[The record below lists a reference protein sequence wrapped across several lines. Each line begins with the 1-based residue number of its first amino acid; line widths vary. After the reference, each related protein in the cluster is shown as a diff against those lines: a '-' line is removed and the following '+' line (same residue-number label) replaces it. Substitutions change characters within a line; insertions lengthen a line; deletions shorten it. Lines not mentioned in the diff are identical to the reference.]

1 MCCNSKTFYLILVS
15 IIEMYHSIIMKIS
28 LTITNIITIFLFLM
42 GIQFS
47 FYAQEFNNE
56 DRARMIRTE
65 TKLEELEKRMIERF
79 EQVDKR
85 FEQVDKRFEENFT
98 YIGYIIAL
106 FGTMFAATIAFALW
120 DRRTMIKPFETKVIE
135 IESEIIKLKKEK
147 NNAKI
152 LVALR
157 DLAKTDIKLAEILK
171 SHNLL

>member
-1 MCCNSKTFYLILVS
+1 MNIRQ
-15 IIEMYHSIIMKIS
+15 
-28 LTITNIITIFLFLM
+28 TITKIIAIFLFIVA
-42 GIQFS
+42 IQFS
-47 FYAQEFNNE
+47 YFAQDFNND

-65 TKLEELEKRMIERF
+65 TRLEELEKRMIE
-79 EQVDKR
+79 R

-106 FGTMFAATIAFALW
+106 FGSMFAATIAFALW
-120 DRRTMIKPFETKVIE
+120 DRRTMIKPFETKIIE
-135 IESEIIKLKKEK
+135 IESEIFKLKREK
-147 NNAKI
+147 NNGKI

>member
-1 MCCNSKTFYLILVS
+1 
-15 IIEMYHSIIMKIS
+15 MKIS
-28 LTITNIITIFLFLM
+28 LTITKIITIFLFLM
-42 GIQFS
+42 GVQFS
-47 FYAQEFNNE
+47 FYAQDFNNE

>member
-1 MCCNSKTFYLILVS
+1 MIIRQITTKIIAIFILIA
-15 IIEMYHSIIMKIS
+15 IS
-28 LTITNIITIFLFLM
+28 
-42 GIQFS
+42 QFGY
-47 FYAQEFNNE
+47 YAQDFNDE

-85 FEQVDKRFEENFT
+85 FEQVDKRFEQVDKRFEENFT
-98 YIGYIIAL
+98 YLGYLMAL

-120 DRRTMIKPFETKVIE
+120 DRRTMIKPFEIKVIE

-147 NNAKI
+147 NNGKI

>member
-1 MCCNSKTFYLILVS
+1 MRF
-15 IIEMYHSIIMKIS
+15 
-28 LTITNIITIFLFLM
+28 FLFIV

-47 FYAQEFNNE
+47 YYAQDFNND

-65 TKLEELEKRMIERF
+65 TRLEELEKRMIE
-79 EQVDKR
+79 R

-120 DRRTMIKPFETKVIE
+120 DRRTMIKPFETKIIE
-135 IESEIIKLKKEK
+135 IESEIFKLKKEK
-147 NNAKI
+147 NNGKI

>member
-1 MCCNSKTFYLILVS
+1 MIIRQITTKIIAIFILIA
-15 IIEMYHSIIMKIS
+15 IS
-28 LTITNIITIFLFLM
+28 
-42 GIQFS
+42 QFGY
-47 FYAQEFNNE
+47 YAQDFNDE

-85 FEQVDKRFEENFT
+85 FEQVDKRFEQVDKRFEENFT
-98 YIGYIIAL
+98 YLGYLMAL
-106 FGTMFAATIAFALW
+106 FGTMFASTIAFALW
-120 DRRTMIKPFETKVIE
+120 DRRTMIKPFEIKVIE

-147 NNAKI
+147 NNGKI

>member
-1 MCCNSKTFYLILVS
+1 
-15 IIEMYHSIIMKIS
+15 MK
-28 LTITNIITIFLFLM
+28 LKQTITKIIAIFLFLV
-42 GIQFS
+42 GIQFTY
-47 FYAQEFNNE
+47 YAQDFNNE

-65 TKLEELEKRMIERF
+65 TKLEELEKRMIE
-79 EQVDKR
+79 R

-147 NNAKI
+147 NNTKI
-152 LVALR
+152 LAALR

>member
-1 MCCNSKTFYLILVS
+1 MIIRQITTKIIAIFILIA
-15 IIEMYHSIIMKIS
+15 IS
-28 LTITNIITIFLFLM
+28 
-42 GIQFS
+42 QFS
-47 FYAQEFNNE
+47 YYAQDFNDE

-98 YIGYIIAL
+98 YIGYIMAL

-147 NNAKI
+147 NNGKI

>member
-1 MCCNSKTFYLILVS
+1 
-15 IIEMYHSIIMKIS
+15 MKIRQ
-28 LTITNIITIFLFLM
+28 TTTKIITIFILIAS
-42 GIQFS
+42 IQFNY
-47 FYAQEFNNE
+47 YAQDFNNE
-56 DRARMIRTE
+56 DRARMVRTE

-98 YIGYIIAL
+98 YIGYLIAL
-106 FGTMFAATIAFALW
+106 FGTMFAVTIAFALW

-147 NNAKI
+147 NNGKVLA
-152 LVALR
+152 ALR

-171 SHNLL
+171 AHNLL

>member
-1 MCCNSKTFYLILVS
+1 
-15 IIEMYHSIIMKIS
+15 MKIRQ
-28 LTITNIITIFLFLM
+28 TITKIIAIFLFIV

-47 FYAQEFNNE
+47 YFAQDFNND

-65 TKLEELEKRMIERF
+65 TRLEELEKRMIERF

-85 FEQVDKRFEENFT
+85 FEENFT
-98 YIGYIIAL
+98 YIGFIIAL

-120 DRRTMIKPFETKVIE
+120 DRRTMIKPFETKIIE
-135 IESEIIKLKKEK
+135 IESEIFKLKKEK
-147 NNAKI
+147 NNGKI

>member
-1 MCCNSKTFYLILVS
+1 
-15 IIEMYHSIIMKIS
+15 MKLKHIFKQ
-28 LTITNIITIFLFLM
+28 TITIFLFTLA
-42 GIQFS
+42 IQFS
-47 FYAQEFNNE
+47 NYAQDFNNE

-65 TKLEELEKRMIERF
+65 TKLEELEKRMIERFEQVDKRF

-120 DRRTMIKPFETKVIE
+120 DRRTMIKPFETKAIE
-135 IESEIIKLKKEK
+135 FESEIIKLKKEK
-147 NNAKI
+147 NNTKI
-152 LVALR
+152 LAALR

>member
-1 MCCNSKTFYLILVS
+1 
-15 IIEMYHSIIMKIS
+15 MKIKQ
-28 LTITNIITIFLFLM
+28 TTVNIIGLFILLTSV
-42 GIQFS
+42 QFNLYS
-47 FYAQEFNNE
+47 QDFNNE
-56 DRARMIRTE
+56 DRSRMIRTE

-135 IESEIIKLKKEK
+135 IESEILKLKKEK
-147 NNAKI
+147 NNGKI

-157 DLAKTDIKLAEILK
+157 DLAKTDLKLAEILK
-171 SHNLL
+171 AHNLL

>member
-1 MCCNSKTFYLILVS
+1 MIIRQITTKIIAIFILIA
-15 IIEMYHSIIMKIS
+15 IS
-28 LTITNIITIFLFLM
+28 
-42 GIQFS
+42 QFS
-47 FYAQEFNNE
+47 YYAQDFNDE

-147 NNAKI
+147 NNGKI

>member
-1 MCCNSKTFYLILVS
+1 MR
-15 IIEMYHSIIMKIS
+15 IS
-28 LTITNIITIFLFLM
+28 LTITKIITFFLFLT
-42 GIQFS
+42 GIQSS
-47 FYAQEFNNE
+47 FYAQDFNNE

-65 TKLEELEKRMIERF
+65 TKLEELEKRMIE
-79 EQVDKR
+79 R

>member
-1 MCCNSKTFYLILVS
+1 
-15 IIEMYHSIIMKIS
+15 MKLKHIFKQ
-28 LTITNIITIFLFLM
+28 IITIFLFIL

-47 FYAQEFNNE
+47 YYAQDFNNE

-135 IESEIIKLKKEK
+135 I
-147 NNAKI
+147 
-152 LVALR
+152 
-157 DLAKTDIKLAEILK
+157 
-171 SHNLL
+171 

>member
-1 MCCNSKTFYLILVS
+1 MKKSQ
-15 IIEMYHSIIMKIS
+15 IIRKIIA
-28 LTITNIITIFLFLM
+28 IFIFIAS
-42 GIQFS
+42 IQFS
-47 FYAQEFNNE
+47 YYAQDFNNE

-135 IESEIIKLKKEK
+135 IEAEIIKLKKEK
-147 NNAKI
+147 NNGKI

-157 DLAKTDIKLAEILK
+157 DLAKTDLKLAEILK
-171 SHNLL
+171 AHNLL

>member
-1 MCCNSKTFYLILVS
+1 MNIRQ
-15 IIEMYHSIIMKIS
+15 
-28 LTITNIITIFLFLM
+28 TITKIIAIFLFIV

-47 FYAQEFNNE
+47 YFAQDFNND

-65 TKLEELEKRMIERF
+65 TRLEELEKRMIE
-79 EQVDKR
+79 R

-120 DRRTMIKPFETKVIE
+120 DRRTMIKPFETKIIE
-135 IESEIIKLKKEK
+135 IESEIFKLKKEK
-147 NNAKI
+147 NNGKI

>member
-1 MCCNSKTFYLILVS
+1 MIIRQITTKIIVIFILIA
-15 IIEMYHSIIMKIS
+15 IS
-28 LTITNIITIFLFLM
+28 
-42 GIQFS
+42 QFS
-47 FYAQEFNNE
+47 YYAQDFNDE

-65 TKLEELEKRMIERF
+65 AKLEELEKRMIERF

-98 YIGYIIAL
+98 YLGYLMAL

-120 DRRTMIKPFETKVIE
+120 DRRTMIKPFEIKIIE
-135 IESEIIKLKKEK
+135 IESEIFKLKKEK
-147 NNAKI
+147 NNGKI

>member
-1 MCCNSKTFYLILVS
+1 ML
-15 IIEMYHSIIMKIS
+15 
-28 LTITNIITIFLFLM
+28 

-47 FYAQEFNNE
+47 YYAQDFNNE

-65 TKLEELEKRMIERF
+65 TKLEELEKRMIE
-79 EQVDKR
+79 R

-135 IESEIIKLKKEK
+135 FESEIIKLKKEK
-147 NNAKI
+147 NNTKI
-152 LVALR
+152 LAALR

>member
-1 MCCNSKTFYLILVS
+1 
-15 IIEMYHSIIMKIS
+15 
-28 LTITNIITIFLFLM
+28 M

-47 FYAQEFNNE
+47 YYAQDFNND

-65 TKLEELEKRMIERF
+65 TRLEELEKRMIE
-79 EQVDKR
+79 R

-120 DRRTMIKPFETKVIE
+120 DRRTMIKPFETKIIE
-135 IESEIIKLKKEK
+135 IESEIFKLKKEK
-147 NNAKI
+147 NNGKI

>member
-1 MCCNSKTFYLILVS
+1 
-15 IIEMYHSIIMKIS
+15 MKIR
-28 LTITNIITIFLFLM
+28 LTIKNIITFFLFVV

-47 FYAQEFNNE
+47 YYAQDFNNE

-106 FGTMFAATIAFALW
+106 FGTMLAATIAFALW

>member
-1 MCCNSKTFYLILVS
+1 MIIRQITTKIIAIFILIA
-15 IIEMYHSIIMKIS
+15 IS
-28 LTITNIITIFLFLM
+28 
-42 GIQFS
+42 QFGY
-47 FYAQEFNNE
+47 YAQDFNDE

-98 YIGYIIAL
+98 YLGYLMAL

-120 DRRTMIKPFETKVIE
+120 DRRTMIKPFEIKVIE

-147 NNAKI
+147 NNGKI